1 MGIQKDV
8 TKAYIIALLVC
19 IENIKLFFLF
29 TERNGNSLL
38 EGNTK
43 ILGFFFVFQGKTLSP
58 CRLRYHHH
66 LHLHRYLCLTLVKY
80 NLGKKMFS
88 HQKKIILPGNKMQI
102 PTERGRMVW
111 ISKTFCICYH

>member
-29 TERNGNSLL
+29 RERNGNSWL

-43 ILGFFFVFQGKTLSP
+43 ILGFFLFF
-58 CRLRYHHH
+58 R
-66 LHLHRYLCLTLVKY
+66 
-80 NLGKKMFS
+80 
-88 HQKKIILPGNKMQI
+88 
-102 PTERGRMVW
+102 ER
-111 ISKTFCICYH
+111 C